1 MGKAAKGKMAK
12 KDHIYVAGE
21 PIAIDL
27 DAAKRVK
34 DPLAIEAVDYIEI
47 FSANAKQTA
56 YFYSRAF
63 GFRPLA
69 YRGPETGYKK
79 AATYVLQQ
87 NEITLVISGPLTLDH
102 WMAPYVMIHGDTVK
116 DVAFRVPDVEAFYA
130 ETTRRGASTAEHPTK
145 WEDAGGHVK
154 RAAIYTYGDTVHSAV
169 ERRDYKGCF
178 WPGFVPYE
186 KYFEP
191 IPSQAE
197 PGLLN
202 VDHVV
207 GNVEEGKME
216 HWVKFYEQVLGFTEM
231 IHFTDEEIS
240 TEYSALMSKVMTN
253 GSSKIK
259 LPINEPAE
267 SKRKSQIEEYLEFHH
282 GPGVQ
287 HIALRTDDIIKS
299 VKDLRRRGVNFLR
312 VPKTY
317 YDEVPGRVG
326 DIKEDLA
333 AIAELGILAD
343 RDDDGYLLQ
352 IFTKPVHDRPTLF
365 FEIIQREGSQGFGAG
380 NFKALFEALEREQDR
395 RGNL

>member
-1 MGKAAKGKMAK
+1 MK
-12 KDHIYVAGE
+12 KKEHKVIPGE
-21 PIAIDL
+21 ALPFDPE
-27 DAAKRVK
+27 AAKRVD
-34 DPLAIEAVDYIEI
+34 DPLAIDAVAYVEI
-47 FSANAKQTA
+47 FAANAKQTA
-56 YFYSRAF
+56 YFYTRAF

-69 YRGPETGYKK
+69 YRGPETGYRN
-79 AATYVLQQ
+79 AATYVLEQ
-87 NEITLVISGPLTLDH
+87 NDITLVISGPLTLSH

-130 ETTRRGASTAEHPTK
+130 ETMMRGARSAESPTI
-145 WEDAGGHVK
+145 WRDESGFVK
-154 RAAIYTYGDTVHSAV
+154 RAAIYTYGETVHSAV
-169 ERRDYKGCF
+169 ERGEYKGCY

-186 KYFEP
+186 DYFES
-191 IPSQAE
+191 IPSQTE
-197 PGLLN
+197 PGLMN

-207 GNVEEGKME
+207 GNVEEGQME
-216 HWVKFYEQVLGFTEM
+216 HWVKFYEDVLGFKEM
-231 IHFTDEEIS
+231 IHFTDEDIS

-253 GSSKIK
+253 GTSKIK

-267 SKRKSQIEEYLEFHH
+267 AKRKSQIEEYLEFHQ

-287 HIALRTDDIIKS
+287 HIALRTDNIIHT

-312 VPKTY
+312 VPKAY
-317 YDEVPGRVG
+317 YDEVPARVG
-326 DIKEDLA
+326 SIKEDLA
-333 AIAELGILAD
+333 AIAGLGILAD

-380 NFKALFEALEREQDR
+380 NFKALFEALEREQDL